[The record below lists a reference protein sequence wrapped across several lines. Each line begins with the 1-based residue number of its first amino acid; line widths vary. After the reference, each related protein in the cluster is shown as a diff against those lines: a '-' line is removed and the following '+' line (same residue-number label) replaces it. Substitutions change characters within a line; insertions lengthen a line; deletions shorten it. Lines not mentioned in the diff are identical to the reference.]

1 MHNSILHR
9 LYIVVRVHHPS
20 QVSSHQLY
28 PLYPLLPP
36 STPFP
41 SGNRHTVCVYEG
53 LCVGGG
59 EGGDAG
65 GVALSIHQEKV
76 IFRNFR
82 SVIYKTKQHT
92 CGACT
97 VYPAQGGNVRGT

>member
-59 EGGDAG
+59 RGGTRAE
-65 GVALSIHQEKV
+65 LLYPFTKK
-76 IFRNFR
+76 R
-82 SVIYKTKQHT
+82 SFLEIL
-92 CGACT
+92 GA
-97 VYPAQGGNVRGT
+97 